1 MSETKLTLKSI
12 ETWLRHSAEK
22 IRASAWT
29 LPASCVVIAI
39 GLSQLTLY
47 LDTEFGESLLDGTAY
62 LKIWS
67 VASAQSLL
75 STIASSAL
83 ALAGTAFSSIMV
95 TMTLATQQFGPR
107 LLRNFMKDRSSQLCL
122 GVLMGTFVYCLFIIR
137 GPRTEPNNSE
147 DFVPQLSTI
156 IAMVLAIASLFFFI
170 HFIQHVLTT
179 IQEEQVVADAY
190 RGLESTI
197 HTIFPP
203 PDAGEQERLPEPS
216 EDAGWAVEAGKNG
229 YIQAI
234 DYEKLTKIARQY
246 DVVLWAVCR
255 SGRFITS
262 RRTAV
267 RVIQGGDDNLD
278 TDKSFLQSIQRCI
291 YVGSNRTPEQDF
303 EYGIRQL
310 VEICLRALSPG
321 VNDPFTAIDCIDYIG
336 AALESLF
343 ARPLPGSVLRDADDN
358 IRVVKSVTE
367 YEGLVCAAVDQVR
380 QASRTDCAVSCHL
393 LDMLQNIAKTANLQ
407 EQQEVVLNQANLI
420 NHDTVPAMYNDHDRE
435 AITSR
440 YLEVV
445 KACHLC
451 PSDEKP

>member
-1 MSETKLTLKSI
+1 MR
-12 ETWLRHSAEK
+12 TWLRHSAEQ

-29 LPASCVVIAI
+29 LPAACVIVAV

-47 LDTEFGESLLDGTAY
+47 MDTEFGESMFDSTAY
-62 LKIWS
+62 LKIWT

-75 STIASSAL
+75 STIASSTL
-83 ALAGTAFSSIMV
+83 SLAGVAFSSIMV

-137 GPRTEPNNSE
+137 GPRSE
-147 DFVPQLSTI
+147 QDGDFVPQLSTI
-156 IAMVLAIASLFFFI
+156 VAMALAIASLFFFI
-170 HFIQHVLTT
+170 HFIQHVLST
-179 IQEEQVVADAY
+179 IQEERVLADAY
-190 RGLESTI
+190 SGLEKTI
-197 HTIFPP
+197 HNIFPSDV
-203 PDAGEQERLPEPS
+203 DAGEQERVPEPS
-216 EDAGWAVEAGKNG
+216 EGTGWAVEAGKSG

-234 DYEKLTKIARQY
+234 DYEALTKIARQY

-255 SGRFITS
+255 AGWFITA

-267 RVIQGGDDNLD
+267 RVIQGGEDSLD
-278 TDKSFLQSIQRCI
+278 TDKSFIQSIQKCI
-291 YVGSNRTPEQDF
+291 YVGSSRTPEQDF

-310 VEICLRALSPG
+310 VEVCLRALSPG
-321 VNDPFTAIDCIDYIG
+321 VNDPFTAVDCIDYLG
-336 AALESLF
+336 AALESVF
-343 ARPLPGSVLRDADDN
+343 ARPLPGSILRDGDGN

-367 YEGLVCAAVDQVR
+367 YSGLVCAAVDQVR
-380 QASRTDCAVSCHL
+380 QASRMDCAVSCQL
-393 LDMLQNIAKTANLQ
+393 LDMLQNVAKTAQLQ
-407 EQQEVVLNQANLI
+407 EQQQVLLNQASLI

-440 YLEVV
+440 YQQVV

-451 PSDEKP
+451 SLAEKS